1 MQIRKIIINS
11 NNCLNNTSFSS
22 MVVKK
27 IIIKVPMEESV
38 SQVKNIQQ
46 TYSNPISI
54 GLFINNNPYLIRP
67 IFNGFGEWE
76 LDTHNQM
83 LISSIKFDHNTKE
96 KLINLEEQRNPSHPN
111 PYIQIL
117 VFDENV

>member
-1 MQIRKIIINS
+1 MQIKKIIINS
-11 NNCLNNTSFSS
+11 NNCLDNTSFSS

-38 SQVKNIQQ
+38 SHVKNIQQ

-67 IFNGFGEWE
+67 IFNEFGEWE

-96 KLINLEEQRNPSHPN
+96 KLINLEEQINPSHSN